1 MERDVKRERGLLN
14 PSFYEPSLKPDRY
27 SVSCIKL
34 RSHCVVVDILAVI
47 LLIKH
52 FINYKTSSRRSSR
65 RQSCS

>member
-52 FINYKTSSRRSSR
+52 FIKPHHADRVDVSLAVNR
-65 RQSCS
+65 